1 MPLNAMDLALG
12 VISDKARRSKKLE
25 DRLREIDKLAAR
37 ALVAKPNDRTA
48 MLREISNKA
57 GSAIS
62 EERSFADADSARLVR
77 VKRLT
82 RN

>member
-25 DRLREIDKLAAR
+25 ARLREIDRLAAQ
-37 ALVAKPNDRTA
+37 ALAAKPNERTA
-48 MLREISNKA
+48 MLREISSKA
-57 GSAIS
+57 GTAIT
-62 EERSFADADSARLVR
+62 EERSFADAESERLVR
-77 VKRLT
+77 MKRLT